1 MPAGA
6 GFGVPWAHRL
16 LPNNIDKAR
25 TASRFAAFI
34 LLLLVLKRGRH
45 TFRPKPNDPAAAL
58 WPSSA
63 RATQL
68 AVVDLVVLV
77 EAALG
82 VPGVLPAMDFQALVV
97 RRYWILAIDI
107 AVVVVIDPVQSGT
120 GDWR

>member
-1 MPAGA
+1 
-6 GFGVPWAHRL
+6 

-34 LLLLVLKRGRH
+34 LLLLLLVLERGPR
-45 TFRPKPNDPAAAL
+45 TFRPKPNHPAAAL

-63 RATQL
+63 RAKQL

-107 AVVVVIDPVQSGT
+107 AIVVVIDPV
-120 GDWR
+120 